1 MVVHFMLPETRE
13 IYELEKLW
21 TLRTFDE
28 QLKNIP
34 SDILPDDF
42 IYDDA
47 DVPKWHHKK
56 DQLSCGLIS
65 VATNPRG
72 SQACQEEG
80 LTSCIRSKQLHLLRL
95 KWWDHLVTCYS
106 RILKNKQTQKL
117 KWNWSLNCFKVVR
130 ERTTLEPKDFSS
142 LVLLYCF
149 LQFQLYLMVHVMV
162 FFVGKQ
168 SLSNKC
174 IHLLFYHFII
184 LWLAFEFHAPKTKS
198 TANAQFKQPTT
209 DTTSKLSLSGF
220 SWRWFLPIH
229 TFRSHRNKQLCFILS
244 GKTNKAIE
252 LLAEIWG
259 ASKWKNKLLVG

>member
-1 MVVHFMLPETRE
+1 MLPETRE

-47 DVPKWHHKK
+47 DVPKWPHKK

-80 LTSCIRSKQLHLLRL
+80 LASCIRSKQLHLLGL
-95 KWWDHLVTCYS
+95 KWRDRLVICYS

-117 KWNWSLNCFKVVR
+117 KWNWNLNCFKVVR
-130 ERTTLEPKDFSS
+130 ERATLEAKDFSS
-142 LVLLYCF
+142 LILLYCF
-149 LQFQLYLMVHVMV
+149 LQFQLYRMVHVMV

-174 IHLLFYHFII
+174 IHLLFCHFYYIMTSI
-184 LWLAFEFHAPKTKS
+184 WISFTENQINRKCSVQA
-198 TANAQFKQPTT
+198 ANN
-209 DTTSKLSLSGF
+209 GY
-220 SWRWFLPIH
+220 
-229 TFRSHRNKQLCFILS
+229 NKQ
-244 GKTNKAIE
+244 TVT
-252 LLAEIWG
+252 
-259 ASKWKNKLLVG
+259 KWLFMAVVFAKSHF